1 MLSIQCQSEMK
12 CNAIQYPPLRRGQ
25 KEKLSQVEGKIVTHP
40 PVLHNATQLTYGFA
54 QCLSDNTNTST
65 SGKESPGDRLG
76 QEQGHL
82 RQLHRLKVNPWNY
95 GAEHHPCPETAVRQ
109 GRSGVLWGFHNAMAF
124 HYNPFSPWEKGF
136 FCKVSSLKFF
146 LPPNCSNFYFSKYLL
161 FSKFKIIVVARNHL
175 EIFRTKPKH

>member
-12 CNAIQYPPLRRGQ
+12 CNAIQYPPLRLGQ
-25 KEKLSQVEGKIVTHP
+25 KGKLSQVEGKIVTHP

-54 QCLSDNTNTST
+54 QCLSDSTNTST

-95 GAEHHPCPETAVRQ
+95 GAEHHPCPETAVREDQ
-109 GRSGVLWGFHNAMAF
+109 VFCGGFIMQWHSTITLF
-124 HYNPFSPWEKGF
+124 LPGKKGF
-136 FCKVSSLKFF
+136 FVKF
-146 LPPNCSNFYFSKYLL
+146 P
-161 FSKFKIIVVARNHL
+161 V
-175 EIFRTKPKH
+175 